1 MPEGDT
7 IHRVARTLRPA
18 LEGATVTAAEAHPR
32 TGVSA
37 GRMVGRV
44 VRRVEARGKHLL
56 IWLQAGNGEP
66 ADRAADLVLQ
76 THLRMTGSWHLYRQ
90 GQPWQRPAAQRT
102 VSLET
107 ADWVAVCFNAPICAL
122 LTAAQVARHPV
133 LSTLGPDLSGEA
145 PDLSEARRRLDAHG
159 SRPLLDVL
167 LDQRVFTGVGN
178 VYKSELCWLH
188 RLHPLTSVGRIDA
201 ATRDALLA
209 DAARLLARNVAAT
222 SSARVTTTAGE
233 PGNLYVYGRGGKPC
247 RRCGTR
253 IRSALLGDPPRR
265 TAWCPQCQ
273 PDP

>member
-18 LEGATVTAAEAHPR
+18 LEGAVLTAAEVHPR

-37 GRMVGRV
+37 TRMAGRRV
-44 VRRVEARGKHLL
+44 SQVEARGKHLL
-56 IWLQAGNGEP
+56 IWLAP
-66 ADRAADLVLQ
+66 AKPEGADADLALH
-76 THLRMTGSWHLYRQ
+76 THLRMSGSWHLYRQ
-90 GQPWQRPAAQRT
+90 GQAWQRPVTQRT

-107 ADWVAVCFNAPICAL
+107 DQWVAVCFNAPVCAL
-122 LTAAQVARHPV
+122 LSAGQVRRHPV
-133 LSTLGPDLSGEA
+133 LAGLGPDLSGA
-145 PDLSEARRRLDAHG
+145 DPDLAEARRRFDAQQG
-159 SRPLLDVL
+159 RPLLDVL

-188 RLHPLTSVGRIDA
+188 GLHPLTPVERVDP
-201 ATRDALLA
+201 ATRDALLT
-209 DAARLLARNVAAT
+209 DAARWLARNVASL

-247 RRCGTR
+247 RRCGER

-265 TAWCPQCQ
+265 TAWCPRCQ

>member
-18 LEGATVTAAEAHPR
+18 LEGDVVIAAEAHPR
-32 TGVSA
+32 TGVRASRMA
-37 GRMVGRV
+37 GRR
-44 VRRVEARGKHLL
+44 VRRIEARGKHLL
-56 IWLQAGNGEP
+56 IWLQAPDETREE
-66 ADRAADLVLQ
+66 ARDLVLH

-90 GQPWQRPAAQRT
+90 GQPWQRPRSQLT
-102 VSLET
+102 VSLST
-107 ADWVAVCFNAPICAL
+107 PDWVAVCFNAPVCAL
-122 LTAAQVARHPV
+122 LTPAQVLRHPV
-133 LSTLGPDLSGEA
+133 LAALGPDLSDDA
-145 PDLSEARRRLDAHG
+145 PDLAEARRRFDAQAD
-159 SRPLLDVL
+159 RPLLDVL

-188 RLHPLTSVGRIDA
+188 RLHPLTPVRTVDP

-222 SSARVTTTAGE
+222 SSARVTTTSGE

-253 IRSALLGDPPRR
+253 NRSAPLGDPPRR
-265 TAWCPQCQ
+265 T
-273 PDP
+273 

>member
-18 LEGATVTAAEAHPR
+18 LEGATVADAEAHPR

-37 GRMVGRV
+37 SRITGRV

-56 IWLQAGNGEP
+56 IWL
-66 ADRAADLVLQ
+66 RAAQADPAGPTEDLVLH

-90 GQPWQRPAAQRT
+90 GQAWQRPHHQRT
-102 VSLET
+102 VSLST
-107 ADWVAVCFNAPICAL
+107 ADWVAVCFNAPVCAL

-133 LSTLGPDLSGEA
+133 LSALGPDLSGDA
-145 PDLSEARRRLDAHG
+145 PDLSEARRRLDAQG
-159 SRPLLDVL
+159 PRLLLDVL

-188 RLHPLTSVGRIDA
+188 RLHPLTPVERIDA

-253 IRSALLGDPPRR
+253 LRSAPLGDPPRR
-265 TAWCPQCQ
+265 TAWCPRCQ
-273 PDP
+273 PEP